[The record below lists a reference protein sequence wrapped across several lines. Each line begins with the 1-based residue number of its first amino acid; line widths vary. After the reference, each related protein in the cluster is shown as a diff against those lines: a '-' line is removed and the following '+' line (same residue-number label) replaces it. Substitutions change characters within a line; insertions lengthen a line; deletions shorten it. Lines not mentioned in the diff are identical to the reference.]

1 LPVLASDDTGR
12 AGKSSVSSPLPVVSQ
27 SAAIITTLETGGHVS
42 TVSRQAAV
50 TRAQGWA
57 LGLASAASFMV
68 VLDLLVVAT
77 ALSTIRRDLG
87 ASIGQLEWTVNAY
100 TLTFAVL
107 LMTGA
112 VVGDRFGR
120 RRIFAAGLGVFAA
133 ASAACALAPG
143 VGGLIAARAVQGA
156 GAAMIMPLALALLN
170 AAVPPQRRGWAMGI
184 FGGVTGLAAVLG
196 PVLGGAITQG
206 IAWQWI
212 FWLNVPVGLLA
223 VPLALRRLEE
233 SYGPRAGLDLPGLA
247 LGTGAALG
255 LVWGLVRG
263 SSAGWASP
271 EAAGTLAAG
280 AVLVAAFTVRE
291 LRARA
296 PMLPMRLFVS
306 RGFSAGNA
314 AIFFL
319 NASLT
324 GAVFFTAQ
332 FLQVSAG
339 QDPLGAGLRLLPWG
353 VAPFLIA
360 PRAGKLAD
368 RVGERPLVVSGL
380 LLQAA
385 GLAWI
390 AAIAAPRL
398 AYPVMLAPMIISGAG
413 FAMALP
419 AVTKAVVGSVPPGDI
434 GKASGTFSTMRQL
447 GGAFGVAILAAV
459 FAAAGSYASPTAF
472 SDGFVPATSAAAT
485 LALAGALAALALPGR
500 NPAQAAP
507 AEPASA
513 LPRARV
519 GR

>member
-1 LPVLASDDTGR
+1 V
-12 AGKSSVSSPLPVVSQ
+12 
-27 SAAIITTLETGGHVS
+27 AITN
-42 TVSRQAAV
+42 RQAPV

-57 LGLASAASFMV
+57 LALASAASFMI

-77 ALSTIRRDLG
+77 ALSTIHRDLG

-100 TLTFAVL
+100 TLAFAVL
-107 LMTGA
+107 LLTA
-112 VVGDRFGR
+112 AAAGDRFGR
-120 RRIFAAGLGVFAA
+120 RRVFAAGLGVFAV

-143 VGGLIAARAVQGA
+143 AGSLIAARTVQGA
-156 GAAMIMPLALALLN
+156 GAAMVMPLALALLN
-170 AAVPPQRRGWAMGI
+170 AAFPPQRRGWAMGI
-184 FGGVTGLAAVLG
+184 FGAVTGLAVVVG

-212 FWLNVPVGLLA
+212 FWLNVPAGLLA
-223 VPLALRRLEE
+223 IPLVLRKLEE
-233 SYGPRAGLDLPGLA
+233 GYGPRAALDLPGLG
-247 LGTGAALG
+247 LGTGAVLG

-271 EAAGTLAAG
+271 EVTGTLVAG
-280 AVLVAAFTVRE
+280 AVLAVAFTWWER
-291 LRARA
+291 RARA
-296 PMLPMRLFVS
+296 PMLPMRLFAS
-306 RGFSAGNA
+306 RSFSAGNA

-324 GAVFFTAQ
+324 GVVFFTAQ
-332 FLQVSAG
+332 FLQVSLG

-368 RVGERPLVVSGL
+368 QVGERPLIVSGL

-390 AAIAAPRL
+390 AAIAAPGL
-398 AYPVMLAPMIISGAG
+398 SYGAMLAPMIISGAG
-413 FAMALP
+413 FALALP
-419 AVTKAVVGSVPPGDI
+419 AVTKAVVGSVPPADI

-447 GGAFGVAILAAV
+447 GGAFGVAILVAV
-459 FAAAGSYASPTAF
+459 FAAAGSYASAAAF
-472 SDGFVPATSAAAT
+472 SNGFAPAVAAAAG

-500 NPAQAAP
+500 RTSRAWASPADPDASSQLLPAARGR
-507 AEPASA
+507 S
-513 LPRARV
+513 RAHQP
-519 GR
+519 

>member
-1 LPVLASDDTGR
+1 M
-12 AGKSSVSSPLPVVSQ
+12 
-27 SAAIITTLETGGHVS
+27 
-42 TVSRQAAV
+42 

-68 VLDLLVVAT
+68 ILDLLVVAT

-100 TLTFAVL
+100 TVAFAVL
-107 LMTGA
+107 LMTA
-112 VVGDRFGR
+112 AAVGDRFGR
-120 RRIFAAGLGVFAA
+120 RRVFAAGLGVFAA

-143 VGGLIAARAVQGA
+143 VAALIAARAVQGI
-156 GAAMIMPLALALLN
+156 GAAMIMPLALAVLN

-184 FGGVTGLAAVLG
+184 FGAVTGLAAVVG

-223 VPLALRRLEE
+223 IPLVLRRLEE
-233 SYGPRAGLDLPGLA
+233 SYGPPAVLDFPGLA

-271 EAAGTLAAG
+271 EVAGALAAG

-296 PMLPMRLFVS
+296 PMLPMRLFAS

-353 VAPFLIA
+353 W
-360 PRAGKLAD
+360 R
-368 RVGERPLVVSGL
+368 RS
-380 LLQAA
+380 
-385 GLAWI
+385 
-390 AAIAAPRL
+390 
-398 AYPVMLAPMIISGAG
+398 
-413 FAMALP
+413 
-419 AVTKAVVGSVPPGDI
+419 
-434 GKASGTFSTMRQL
+434 
-447 GGAFGVAILAAV
+447 
-459 FAAAGSYASPTAF
+459 
-472 SDGFVPATSAAAT
+472 
-485 LALAGALAALALPGR
+485 
-500 NPAQAAP
+500 
-507 AEPASA
+507 
-513 LPRARV
+513 
-519 GR
+519 